1 MKKLSLLFLTVMLG
15 MGVFAQTTYSW
26 RSEAENGNW
35 NDANNW
41 WNGSTKTTALPTGGD
56 ILSFGND
63 VQTTMTNDLPSTSRH
78 QIIFTNSAT
87 QSRIITGTKENI
99 FYDYSGKKPKIENN
113 SSANHTIDF
122 PLKWETSANSAM
134 ELKPLSGDLT
144 ITKAINNNGIW
155 TDVWGGNGKTLSIAS
170 MSGAGGLTIKN
181 NPTTVKI
188 TGTSTYTGI
197 THVQSGTLEL
207 QADLSSADI
216 IVYSGAK
223 LVINGNDVDVE
234 KLTINSGG
242 TVEVLP
248 GKSLTVNGVL
258 TNNGIL
264 TLKSDANGTATI
276 KTLGT
281 VTNGGTTNYK
291 VEQYLASQRNWYM
304 SSPVFEPTRP
314 SSTDYSYVES
324 YDETLSSNN
333 WINLGVSDKLLTA
346 KGYVVYPATTGQK
359 TITFTGTL
367 NTGDKTIGLTR
378 TTTNT
383 TYQGFNLVGNPYP
396 SYLNIDSLQSN
407 TDIVQSVWYRAQDA
421 SNTYVFDTYNIPSG
435 LSTGLSGKAV
445 TKFIPPMQAFWLR
458 VAAGKT
464 SATVNFLNANRGHI
478 DNTNNVFRAPQAVAN
493 QILRLQLTNGTAT
506 DETVLYFN
514 ANAAN
519 GYDAYDSP
527 KMLNNGTTVPNL
539 YTTVGTEKL
548 VINGMSA
555 IPYNVELPLSLQGAA
570 GNYTITA
577 SEFSNFA
584 EGDKVQLIDNGIPTD
599 LTPGS
604 SYTFSIA
611 AGENTTGRFSV
622 VFPKSGVPT
631 GVDNAGAG
639 DVTVFTRSSRIVVTA
654 NEAAQGSM
662 IYVFNGVGQRLAAQA
677 VSGTV
682 NEIGRTFPAGVY
694 VVKVN
699 NTTAKVVV
707 K

>member
-1 MKKLSLLFLTVMLG
+1 MKKLSLLFFITMLG
-15 MGVFAQTTYSW
+15 IGAFAQTTRYWSGK
-26 RSEAENGNW
+26 STTTDNISDGT
-35 NDANNW
+35 NW
-41 WNGSTKTTALPTGGD
+41 WDGVNPNSGDHLVFDHTDGRHWASSNYATGSWFGD
-56 ILSFGND
+56 I
-63 VQTTMTNDLPSTSRH
+63 
-78 QIIFTNSAT
+78 II
-87 QSRIITGTKENI
+87 KEGAGSIKFLGDNTYALK
-99 FYDYSGKKPKIENN
+99 FENN
-113 SSANHTIDF
+113 SENELFEIANGTIGNRLGSDLRINPYGTGGILVSGSFITLEGAKILHFYGSNTATINGEIKEINGTGKVHVHDSKVILKSA
-122 PLKWETSANSAM
+122 
-134 ELKPLSGDLT
+134 
-144 ITKAINNNGIW
+144 
-155 TDVWGGNGKTLSIAS
+155 
-170 MSGAGGLTIKN
+170 
-181 NPTTVKI
+181 
-188 TGTSTYTGI
+188 STYTGTTTI
-197 THVQSGTLEL
+197 DNLGVLEI
-207 QADLSSADI
+207 QKDMASAEI
-216 IVYSGAK
+216 IVTSGAK
-223 LVINGNDVDVE
+223 LVINGTDVDIQ
-234 KLTINSGG
+234 KLTISTGG
-242 TVEVLP
+242 IVEVAA
-248 GKSLTVNGVL
+248 GKSLTVNGTL
-258 TNNGIL
+258 TNNGTL
-264 TLKSDANGTATI
+264 TLKSTTDGTATI
-276 KTLGT
+276 
-281 VTNGGTTNYK
+281 VTKGAVTGTTFN

-304 SSPVFEPTRP
+304 SSPVAAAARP
-314 SSTDYSYVES
+314 GSEYSDVEVYNEADNTWS
-324 YDETLSSNN
+324 EMSGTMEV
-333 WINLGVSDKLLTA
+333 G
-346 KGYVVYPATTGQK
+346 KGYVVYPVTTGEK
-359 TITFTGTL
+359 TLTFTGTL

-378 TTTNT
+378 TTANT

-396 SYLNIDSLQSN
+396 SYLNAKSLLDNN
-407 TDIVQSVWYRAQDA
+407 TASVFSTIWYRTKAT
-421 SNTYVFDTYNIPSG
+421 NWTFYTYNA
-435 LSTGLSGKAV
+435 TGAGISVPADANLDK
-445 TKFIPPMQAFWLR
+445 IPPMQGFWVRAISDNVTL
-458 VAAGKT
+458 
-464 SATVNFLNANRGHI
+464 NFNANWRLHNETATSI
-478 DNTNNVFRAPQAVAN
+478 PFKAPAAVAN

-514 ANAAN
+514 ANAAD

-548 VINGMSA
+548 VINGMNA
-555 IPYNVELPLSLQGAA
+555 IPYNVVLPLSLQGAA

-584 EGDKVQLIDNGIPTD
+584 EGDKVQLIDTKGATTD

>member
-1 MKKLSLLFLTVMLG
+1 MKKLSLLFALTLFSSVFSFARTYDGNEKIYIRPLAVDWWLNNSAKVG
-15 MGVFAQTTYSW
+15 MYFTDGTNGTFREVYWLVDNEGGNIWSASVP
-26 RSEAENGNW
+26 AGNW
-35 NDANNW
+35 TKVIVTRHSGSPISWDNDWNKTGDIVIPEVGNYIETFADQSPTATWLTLKAHYRSKSTGNWSALSTWRASFDTNWTNTWNSFDAHVIPNN
-41 WNGSTKTTALPTGGD
+41 NDLSVTIMDAHNVTADNTNTVSSLTINPTGQLTINPGKQ
-56 ILSFGND
+56 L
-63 VQTTMTNDLPSTSRH
+63 T
-78 QIIFTNSAT
+78 
-87 QSRIITGTKENI
+87 ITGT
-99 FYDYSGKKPKIENN
+99 
-113 SSANHTIDF
+113 AV
-122 PLKWETSANSAM
+122 
-134 ELKPLSGDLT
+134 
-144 ITKAINNNGIW
+144 NNG
-155 TDVWGGNGKTLSIAS
+155 
-170 MSGAGGLTIKN
+170 TIKLLSN
-181 NPTTVKI
+181 
-188 TGTSTYTGI
+188 GT
-197 THVQSGTLEL
+197 
-207 QADLSSADI
+207 D
-216 IVYSGAK
+216 
-223 LVINGNDVDVE
+223 
-234 KLTINSGG
+234 
-242 TVEVLP
+242 
-248 GKSLTVNGVL
+248 
-258 TNNGIL
+258 
-264 TLKSDANGTATI
+264 GTAT
-276 KTLGT
+276 LVGN
-281 VTNGGTTNYK
+281 VGGNAE
-291 VEQYLASQRNWYM
+291 VQQHLASQRNWYM

-314 SSTDYSYVES
+314 SSTDYPYVES
-324 YDETLSSNN
+324 YNETLSTGN
-333 WINLGVSDKLLTA
+333 WINLGASDKLLTA
-346 KGYVVYPATTGQK
+346 KGYAVEPTGEK
-359 TITFTGTL
+359 TLTFTGTL

-396 SYLNIDSLQSN
+396 SYLNAKSLLDN
-407 TDIVQSVWYRAQDA
+407 NNASVFSTIWYRTKAT
-421 SNTYVFDTYNIPSG
+421 NWTFYTYNA
-435 LSTGLSGKAV
+435 TGAGISVPADANLDK
-445 TKFIPPMQAFWLR
+445 IPPMQGFWVRAISDNVTLNFDNDWR
-458 VAAGKT
+458 LHNETAT
-464 SATVNFLNANRGHI
+464 SIPFK
-478 DNTNNVFRAPQAVAN
+478 APAAVAN

-699 NTTAKVVV
+699 HTTAKVVV

>member
-26 RSEAENGNW
+26 RGEATNGNW

-41 WNGSTKTTALPTGGD
+41 WNGSTALPTGGD
-56 ILSFGND
+56 ILSFGNNN
-63 VQTTMTNDLPSTSRH
+63 QLTMTNDLAATNRY
-78 QIIFTNSAT
+78 QIIFTNYASE
-87 QSRIITGTKENI
+87 SRIITGTTENT
-99 FYDYSGKKPKIENN
+99 FNKNGSNKPKIENN
-113 SSANHTIDF
+113 SSANQTIDF
-122 PLKWETSANSAM
+122 PLKWEYSTNSAM
-134 ELKPLSGDLT
+134 ELKPVSGDLT

-155 TDVWGGNGKTLSIAS
+155 TDVLGGNGKTLSIAS
-170 MSGAGGLTIKN
+170 MSGTGGLSIKN

-197 THVQSGTLEL
+197 THVNSGTLEL
-207 QADLSSADI
+207 QADLSSAEI
-216 IVYSGAK
+216 FVYSGAK
-223 LVINGNDVDVE
+223 LIINGNDVDVQ

-281 VTNGGTTNYK
+281 VTNGATNYK

-304 SSPVFEPTRP
+304 SSPVAAAARP
-314 SSTDYSYVES
+314 NSPDYANVES
-324 YDETLSSNN
+324 YNETTNAWVEKTSGALEV
-333 WINLGVSDKLLTA
+333 GR
-346 KGYVVYPATTGQK
+346 GYVIYPNATVPK
-359 TITFTGTL
+359 TLTFTGTL
-367 NTGDKTIGLTR
+367 NTGDKIIGLTR
-378 TTTNT
+378 TAANT

-396 SYLNIDSLQSN
+396 SYLNIDNLQNN
-407 TDIVQSVWYRAQDA
+407 TDIVQSVWYRAQNA
-421 SNTYVFDTYNIPSG
+421 SNTYVFDTYNIPSE

-458 VAAGKT
+458 VAAEKT

-514 ANAAN
+514 ANATD

-527 KMLNNGTTVPNL
+527 KMLNNGNTVPNL

-548 VINGMSA
+548 VINGMNA

-570 GNYTITA
+570 GTYTITA